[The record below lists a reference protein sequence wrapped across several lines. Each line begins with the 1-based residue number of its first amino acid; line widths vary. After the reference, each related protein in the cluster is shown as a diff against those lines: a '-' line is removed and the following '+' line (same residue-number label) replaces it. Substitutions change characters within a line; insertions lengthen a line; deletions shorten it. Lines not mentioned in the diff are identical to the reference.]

1 MAIEPGFQVR
11 LGIYGI
17 DAETVSL
24 RPEIWRLLAPR
35 LDTIIADYLAN
46 VARVAPLYRRKME
59 ASRKSY
65 ADTFKFYTERLLN
78 NPLDEQ
84 WVKDAYDRARIEIK
98 AGLDMRNRSASSTA
112 VLDDLNKSVSTRHR
126 FSPRRGFRLLNA
138 ATRMFLLDAANA
150 VACHHGIE
158 VQGARDRVD
167 ELADSVKNFGGTVGG
182 VREIVAN
189 VVQSI
194 SSTSD
199 HLAELAKTA
208 SGQADMAARAADD
221 TASRIGGIAAA
232 TDELNASIEEIHAQ
246 AVGTVQ
252 TAQRAVSH
260 SARADTNICS
270 LSQAVEKI
278 GSVVNLISEIAGQTN
293 LLALNATIEAA
304 RAGAAGKGFAVVAA
318 EVNAL
323 AVQTARATDDVGKQ
337 ISVIQEAMRQSMSEI
352 TSTNQSITEISE
364 VSNALTAMVMQQAHA
379 TNEIAKG
386 ANSASLNAG
395 TVSDALKTMQ
405 DTIRC
410 TQEAT
415 SVVLGFATDLS
426 ARAAELGQAMDTL
439 MQAAARSS
447 SVKELA
453 NLAQTSRR

>member
-24 RPEIWRLLAPR
+24 RAEIWRLLAPG

-46 VARVAPLYRRKME
+46 VAQVAPLYRRKME
-59 ASRKSY
+59 ASRESY
-65 ADTFKFYTERLLN
+65 ADTLKFYTERLLN

-84 WVKDAYDRARIEIK
+84 WVKDAYDRARTEIK
-98 AGLDMRNRSASSTA
+98 AGLDMRNRSASSIA
-112 VLDDLNKSVSTRHR
+112 LLGELNKSLFARHR
-126 FSPRRGFRLLNA
+126 FSPCKGFRLLNA
-138 ATRMFLLDAANA
+138 ATRVFMLDAANA
-150 VACHHGIE
+150 VACHNSIE
-158 VQGARDRVD
+158 AQGARERAD
-167 ELADSVKNFGGTVGG
+167 ELAGSVKNFGETVGG
-182 VREIVAN
+182 VRQIVAN

-208 SGQADMAARAADD
+208 SGQANMAARAADD
-221 TASRIGGIAAA
+221 TASRVVSIAAA

-252 TAQRAVSH
+252 TAQTAVSH
-260 SARADTNICS
+260 SGRADTNICL
-270 LSQAVEKI
+270 LSQAVEKV

-304 RAGAAGKGFAVVAA
+304 RAGGAGKGFAVVAA
-318 EVNAL
+318 EVKAL
-323 AVQTARATDDVGKQ
+323 AVQTAKATDDVDKQ
-337 ISVIQEAMRQSMSEI
+337 ISVIQEAMRQSVSEI

-364 VSNALTAMVMQQAHA
+364 VSNALAEMVIRQAQA
-379 TNEIAKG
+379 TNEIAKS
-386 ANSASLNAG
+386 ANSASLNAT

-415 SVVLGFATDLS
+415 SVVLSFAENLS
-426 ARAAELGQAMDTL
+426 SRTAELGQAMDTL

-447 SVKELA
+447 TVKELA
-453 NLAQTSRR
+453 NLVQISRR